1 MDIAERVALARFWY
15 HANMTSVVNVANQLH
30 ILSDERAEEMNKNH
44 TMTIVNDIIPRLSK
58 DTIRSIGKGA
68 N

>member
-1 MDIAERVALARFWY
+1 MDIAERIAVMRFWY
-15 HANMTSVVNVANQLH
+15 HANMTSIVNVANQLH
-30 ILSDERAEEMNKNH
+30 ILSDNKAEEMNKNH

-58 DTIRSIGKGA
+58 ETLKDIGRR